1 MNHSLLSDK
10 LKCAYPDTRRD
21 PQVVGA
27 LEFEFSRCM
36 VHLQLLAASGSRVH
50 IRVVVHPVVHACN
63 RLSCM
68 HDLNSEI

>member
-1 MNHSLLSDK
+1 MFRLL
-10 LKCAYPDTRRD
+10 
-21 PQVVGA
+21 PQNFWFELTVLVGA

-36 VHLQLLAASGSRVH
+36 VHLQLLAASDSRVH

-63 RLSCM
+63 MISCM

>member
-1 MNHSLLSDK
+1 MHDWVDDDTNMNATAERGPKAGCCENRLITGML
-10 LKCAYPDTRRD
+10 
-21 PQVVGA
+21 
-27 LEFEFSRCM
+27 
-36 VHLQLLAASGSRVH
+36 VHLQGLAAFGSRVH